1 MNMNLCSSVIIY
13 GKTVCSREVNER
25 HERLKALAARRGVSL
40 NRLFEELS
48 VRALAAFDAETR
60 FRARAANGDPQAGL
74 ALLDG
79 LERHFNET

>member
-1 MNMNLCSSVIIY
+1 MGTL
-13 GKTVCSREVNER
+13 TLRLPNEQ
-25 HERLKALAARRGVSL
+25 HERLKTLAAQRGVSL

-48 VRALAAFDAETR
+48 ARALAEFEVETR